1 MKVLLVGAGAV
12 GAYFGGRL
20 AQAGAEV
27 SVVVR
32 SHWER
37 IVQNGYQIDSVDGNF
52 CFRPSQVLR
61 SMKEYTDTPDWVI
74 VATKVLPEIDLP
86 VILRG
91 ALASK
96 HTAVLLIQNGIGIEE
111 PLLAAFP
118 EHEIYS
124 AVAYIGVTRIDP
136 CHLNHQGVHRLIFGR
151 CDGQPPSEKA
161 AGLAQA
167 WCSVGVEA
175 RAVDDIRYFRWKK
188 LLWNTPFN
196 PVSVI
201 GGGLNTRELTDGGEI
216 EALCADIMA
225 EVAAVAAAEGV
236 KLEPELLEETMVYT
250 RSFPPYKTSMLVDF
264 EAGRPM
270 EVEAIVGNV
279 LRRARCHG
287 VETPKLQ
294 AIYAL
299 LGALNRRNLRG

>member
-1 MKVLLVGAGAV
+1 MKVLLIGAGAV

-32 SHWER
+32 SGFDR
-37 IVQNGYQIDSVDGNF
+37 IVQEGYRIDSVDGDF
-52 CFRPSQVLR
+52 RFRPFRVFHSAA
-61 SMKEYTDTPDWVI
+61 EYPETPDWVI
-74 VATKVLPEIDLP
+74 VATKVLPEVDLP
-86 VILRG
+86 GMLRPV
-91 ALASK
+91 LASK
-96 HTAVLLIQNGIGIEE
+96 DTAVLLIQNGIGIED
-111 PLLAAFP
+111 PLCAAFP
-118 EHEIYS
+118 DHEIYS
-124 AVAYIGVTRIDP
+124 AVAYIGVTRIEP
-136 CHLNHQGVHRLIFGR
+136 WHLNHQGVHRLVFGR
-151 CDGQPPSEKA
+151 CDGQPPSPKA
-161 AGLAQA
+161 AVLAQA
-167 WCSVGVEA
+167 WNSVGVEA
-175 RAVDDIRYFRWKK
+175 RAVADIRYFRWKK

-216 EALCADIMA
+216 EVLCADVMA

-236 KLEPELLEETMVYT
+236 ALEPELLEETMAYT
-250 RSFPPYKTSMLVDF
+250 RSFPPYQTSMQVDF

-270 EVEAIVGNV
+270 EVEPIVGNV
-279 LRRARCHG
+279 LRRARARG
-287 VETPKLQ
+287 VDTPKLQ

>member
-1 MKVLLVGAGAV
+1 MNVLLIGAGAV

-20 AQAGAEV
+20 AQAGAAV
-27 SVVVR
+27 SVVAR
-32 SHWER
+32 SYFDR
-37 IVQNGYQIDSVDGNF
+37 IVQDGYRIDSVDGDF
-52 CFRPSQVLR
+52 HFRPCRVLH
-61 SMKEYTDTPDWVI
+61 SAAEYPGTPDWVI

-86 VILRG
+86 AMLRG
-91 ALASK
+91 AMASK
-96 HTAVLLIQNGIGIEE
+96 NTAVLLIQNGIGSED
-111 PLLAAFP
+111 PLLTAFP

-136 CHLNHQGVHRLIFGR
+136 CHLNHQGVHRLVFGR
-151 CDGQPPSEKA
+151 CDGRPASAKA
-161 AGLAQA
+161 AALAQA
-167 WCSVGVEA
+167 WGAVGVEA

-201 GGGLNTRELTDGGEI
+201 GGGLNTRELTDGGEV
-216 EALCADIMA
+216 EALCAGVMA

-236 KLEPELLEETMVYT
+236 ALEPELLEETMAYT

-270 EVEAIVGNV
+270 EVDAIVGNV
-279 LRRARCHG
+279 LRRARARG
-287 VETPKLQ
+287 VDTPKLQ
-294 AIYAL
+294 ALYAL
-299 LGALNRRNLRG
+299 LAALDRRNRRE